1 MLLIK
6 ILTGPQAGQII
17 PIKEGV
23 MTIGR
28 SAECDVALMSNGV
41 SKNHAQIASNGEKII
56 VKDLDSRNGTFVNG
70 VQVRKKLLQAGDK
83 LAFHDVFVEVCD
95 PMSLQTARLYV
106 HPGMTTVPQPQQ
118 GGQAH
123 GQPIQFPNQFHGN
136 AAMSAQAMPNQMDPH
151 IDDEEEDDYEAET
164 IQERIQEY
172 IDDVV
177 LPGVYKL
184 PQMLE
189 FKWVLG
195 IFMGAFI
202 ILVTSLS
209 TIPLLRILKS
219 SIERESQEHA
229 MTIGKTLARINAAP
243 LSQGL
248 TTNVSVAFALERAGV
263 KKAYVISM
271 VDGGAIVAPAAKQ
284 GSFPDEPYIHEGKLL
299 NRESVKQVDSDT
311 VVAMVPIDFYNPETG
326 SRAITHYAIV
336 VFDMGS
342 LAIDDG
348 KTLSLFIQTL
358 FIALIIGSILFYF
371 LYRMIHYPIANMN
384 QQLNDALK
392 NETSQIEVDYEFDVL
407 KELGANISS
416 ALSRQGSGGS
426 DGGGAITFEADRF
439 QEMNNVVQLIGF
451 GAIAINATDRTV
463 AAVNEAFE
471 EATRIHSADLMS
483 QPLGAITDQALKA
496 NLEELI
502 GRNEMAPDQIATD
515 QIDFGGDDYQIALSS
530 VQGSQ
535 GIAYFLCVLFPA
547 GNEEAE

>member
-6 ILTGPQAGQII
+6 ILTGPQAGQIV

-28 SAECDVALMSNGV
+28 SAECDVVLMSNGI

-56 VKDLDSRNGTFVNG
+56 VKDLDSSNGTFVNG
-70 VQVRKKLLQAGDK
+70 VQIRKKLLQAGDK
-83 LAFHDVFVEVCD
+83 LAFHDVYIEIVD
-95 PMSLQTARLYV
+95 PQNLSSARQYV
-106 HPGMTTVPQPQQ
+106 HPGAMMSHFPQGPH
-118 GGQAH
+118 A
-123 GQPIQFPNQFHGN
+123 GQPYHQMGQQFDGN
-136 AAMSAQAMPNQMDPH
+136 AALNAQGLNDSMEPEPESN
-151 IDDEEEDDYEAET
+151 EEENFEAET
-164 IQERIQEY
+164 IQEKIQEY
-172 IDDVV
+172 LDEVV
-177 LPGVYKL
+177 LPGVYRL

-219 SIERESQEHA
+219 SVERESQEHA
-229 MTIGKTLARINAAP
+229 LTIGKTLARINAAP

-248 TTNVSVAFALERAGV
+248 TTNISVAFALERAGV
-263 KKAYVISM
+263 TKAFIISD
-271 VDGGAIVAPAAKQ
+271 VDGAIIAPPAKA
-284 GSFPDEPYIHEGKLL
+284 GSYPNVDYVHEGRRLG
-299 NRESVKQVDSDT
+299 RESVKQIDSDT
-311 VVAMVPIDFYNPETG
+311 VIAMVPMEFYNPETG
-326 SRAITHYAIV
+326 SRAITAYSVV

-358 FIALIIGSILFYF
+358 FIALIVGSLLFFF
-371 LYRMIHYPIANMN
+371 LYKMIHYPIANIN
-384 QQLNDALK
+384 RQLNDALK
-392 NETSQIEVDYEFDVL
+392 NETSQIEVDYEFDIL

-416 ALSRQGSGGS
+416 ALSRQNSGS
-426 DGGGAITFEADRF
+426 DAGAGAMTFEADRF

-451 GAIAINATDRTV
+451 GALAINAADRTV

-471 EATRIHSADLMS
+471 EATRIQANDLIS
-483 QPLGAITDQALKA
+483 QTVNAISDQALKA
-496 NLEELI
+496 NLEDLI
-502 GRNEMAPDQIATD
+502 GRNEMSPDQIATD
-515 QIDFGGDDYQIALSS
+515 NIDFGGEDYQIALSS

-535 GIAYFLCVLFPA
+535 SIAYFVCVLFPA
-547 GNEEAE
+547 GAEGGE